1 MKEENKKQEIEV
13 EEGNDAFSD
22 SQSVSN
28 ETEQAC
34 DPEVEEETA
43 ESLLEKAKTEIAEL
57 KDKNLRQMAEFDN
70 YRKRGLK
77 EIL

>member
-28 ETEQAC
+28 ETEYW
-34 DPEVEEETA
+34 
-43 ESLLEKAKTEIAEL
+43 
-57 KDKNLRQMAEFDN
+57 NDN
-70 YRKRGLK
+70 NAFVCVLNHGS
-77 EIL
+77 